1 MHAEGTHTDKE
12 RRHLTRVGA
21 VKELVVA
28 GRIAIVGIGLEYP
41 DASSPQDLWDNVLA
55 GRRAFRDI
63 PKDRTNLDDYWREDA
78 TSVDHFYSRKAA
90 VLRDYEFDR
99 LKHRV
104 STATFQATDMTHWLA
119 LDTCGRAL
127 ADAGFPEGSGIP
139 QGRSGV
145 IIGNT
150 LTGEFTRAQLMRLRW
165 PYVKRT
171 VASQLHTLDWS
182 SSAIQEFT
190 TELEARY
197 KSSFPIPNEDSLAG
211 GLANTI
217 AGRVCNYFDLGG
229 GGYTVDGACSS
240 SLLAVTNAAGALA
253 QGSLD
258 VAIAGG
264 VDLSLDPFE
273 LTGFARTGALSTS
286 EMKVYDSGSNGFWP
300 GEGCG
305 MIVLMREDD
314 AVSQGRRI
322 YASISGW
329 GVSSDGKGGMTR
341 PEVSGHRRAIE
352 QAYGQAGYPMDT
364 VSYFEGHGTGTAVGD
379 DTEIQ
384 ALAGTREGS
393 DRAPAAIGTIKGN
406 IGHTKAAAGVA
417 GLIKAVMAIYE
428 RTIPPITGHTD
439 PHPRLIEHANSL
451 IAPKQALAWPSD
463 VPMRAGVSAMGFG
476 GINTHIA
483 LEQADLAD
491 LKRPEP
497 NASVAATVRG
507 RQDTEVLLLGAK
519 DIDELVVNIS
529 MARDR
534 LTEASMCELADI
546 CATLTINHSDGPL
559 RAAIAVRKP
568 EDGARQL
575 GRILERLTTVD
586 SVDSVGRL
594 ESLGARTYLGY
605 SRTEPRIGFVFPGQG
620 AGSGLRGALLKRF
633 PSSRTEEF
641 SSGTDTAALQPRVVG
656 RSLDV
661 FDLLRRCGVT
671 AEVAAGHSLGEITA
685 LTWAGAVDHDQAV
698 RIAAE
703 RGSRMASSSPQNGA
717 MAVLHADESSTSELI
732 NGYDATISGLNAPEI
747 TVIAGRSHDVEKVCS
762 AAEMAQITANPLNVA
777 HAFHTE
783 DFRQASVELGSY
795 LSTEAFQPVAGR
807 LISTLSGEVMTGHED
822 LAAHLA
828 NQMVSPVRFV
838 DAIQQMKDLDLVV
851 EVGPGRALSG
861 LVSTTIPEV
870 TVTSTDSDSPSL
882 TDFLD
887 TIAAAHTAGSSIDTD
902 ALFKGRFVRPF
913 DIAASPAFLANPC
926 ESEPS
931 LDTANANPEADPSTV
946 PEDESTLDAL
956 RRLIAEKVELPIEVV
971 TADTLPLDELHLSS
985 ITVGQIINDAI
996 KHLGGTALAGV
1007 PSFAT
1012 ATVGEIATMLEETIE
1027 SEGVTEGSAAE
1038 VIGAASWVRTFAVR
1052 QQTVPAVPDV
1062 TTPGTSAWTYIGS
1075 GAPDTALLDSLSR
1088 VDGAPGLLIDARS
1101 ATEDDLIVMLTSA
1114 FERVRGAVDDETAL
1128 RVVVLHHPGHD
1139 LAASVKSLHLE
1150 HAQTLTTTV
1159 VSVPDDEGFPVAPTV
1174 QAEVAYTTAFN
1185 EVAYDEGGHRTKSN
1199 LVAVTSD
1206 ATDVPLSHG
1215 DVLLATGGAKGI
1227 TAEACLEIGRRFHSA
1242 VALVGRAD
1250 NSDVAV
1256 TATLERLKDA
1266 GVECH
1271 YVQADVMD
1279 PESLTLAIGELQDRL
1294 GTITALLHGAGLN
1307 EPKAALDL
1315 TEEDLRQTLDPK
1327 LFGFRNVFSALDPG
1341 AMKLL
1346 IGFGSI
1352 IGRAGLYGEA
1362 HYALANSWLS
1372 EDLEKLA
1379 VEHPNIRVRSL
1390 EWSVWSGAGMG
1401 ERLGVVERLKQQ
1413 GIEPIGLDDG
1423 LQALSEA
1430 ITTPGYPTTVVI
1442 CSRTGRLPTLSFAA
1456 REIPLT
1462 RYLEREVLHYPAVE
1476 LVTEARL
1483 SARNDPYLLNHV
1495 FDDNVLFP
1503 AVMGLEA
1510 MAEAAEGV
1518 QELSRYLSMTRVA
1531 FEQPIIVDPDEG
1543 ETVRVCAVA
1552 DATDTIRLSIRT
1564 QATGFVADH
1573 FRATLTSS
1581 SSSPTTLPASTPS
1594 SSDRLEPILLRPLE
1608 DLYGGV
1614 MFQGDHF
1621 QKIGSYRQV
1630 TAREV
1635 TVDLDSTPR
1644 DDWYATHLP
1653 KGFLLG
1659 DPGARDALM
1668 HALQCCVPNATLL
1681 PHSVERI
1688 DIDTASTAGRLV
1700 MSAREREGDGEWFVY
1715 DITVRDEEGATVESW
1730 KGLRLRAVARTRSQE
1745 MSWPLS
1751 FLGPYLERECEVQL
1765 GGSRSVVVE
1774 PHGSTT
1780 RLPADHAR
1788 AATATAVARSGW
1800 TRAIPTYRADGR
1812 PQLTEGLQLSSS
1824 HSGGFTVTTV
1834 SRERTAVDA
1843 ERVISRS
1850 AEEWHGL
1857 LGEHGAAVCEAL
1869 VGQTNLSYDDAAT
1882 RVWCALECLRK
1893 SGLIKTSVQ
1902 LGAVSEDGWIRFRSG
1917 PFSIA
1922 SWSGSTLTGHHVS
1935 VAVLAEES

>member
-1 MHAEGTHTDKE
+1 M
-12 RRHLTRVGA
+12 
-21 VKELVVA
+21 A
-28 GRIAIVGIGLEYP
+28 GRIAIVGIGLKYP

-63 PKDRTNLDDYWREDA
+63 PKCRTNLDDYWREDA

-104 STATFQATDMTHWLA
+104 SASTFRATDMTHWLA

-127 ADAGFPEGSGIP
+127 ADAGFPEGSEIP
-139 QGRSGV
+139 KERSGV

-150 LTGEFTRAQLMRLRW
+150 LAGEFTRAQLMRLRW
-165 PYVKRT
+165 PYVERT
-171 VASQLHTLDWS
+171 VAGQLRALEWS
-182 SSAIQEFT
+182 ATAIQEFT
-190 TELEARY
+190 TELESRY
-197 KSSFPIPNEDSLAG
+197 KSSFPPPNEDSLAG

-384 ALAGTREGS
+384 ALASTREGS
-393 DRAPAAIGTIKGN
+393 DRAPAALGTIKGN

-417 GLIKAVMAIYE
+417 GLIKAVMAIHE
-428 RTIPPITGHTD
+428 RTIPPITGQTA

-451 IAPKQALAWPSD
+451 FAPEQALAWPSD

-483 LEQADLAD
+483 LEQADLDD
-491 LKRPEP
+491 LTRPEP
-497 NASVAATVRG
+497 SPSVTATVQG
-507 RQDTEVLLLGAK
+507 RQDTEVLLLGAQ
-519 DIDELVVNIS
+519 DIDELVVHIS

-534 LTEASMCELADI
+534 LGEASMCELADI

-559 RAAIAVRKP
+559 RAAIATRRP
-568 EDGARQL
+568 EDGVRQL

-586 SVDSVGRL
+586 SVESVGRL
-594 ESLGARTYLGY
+594 ESLGASTYLGY
-605 SRTEPRIGFVFPGQG
+605 GRTEPRIGFVFPGQG

-633 PSSRTEEF
+633 PSSRGEEF
-641 SSGTDTAALQPRVVG
+641 SSSTDTAALQPRVIS

-661 FDLLRRCGVT
+661 LEVLGRCGVA

-685 LTWAGAVDHDQAV
+685 LTWAGAVGPDQAV

-703 RGSRMASSSPQNGA
+703 RGSRMASTSPQDGA
-717 MAVLHADESSTSELI
+717 MAVLHADESSASELI
-732 NGYDATISGLNAPEI
+732 NGYEAIISGLNAPEI

-762 AAEMAQITANPLNVA
+762 AAETAQIAATPLNVT

-783 DFRQASVELGSY
+783 DFRQASVELGAY
-795 LSTEAFQPVAGR
+795 LNTEDFQPVTGR
-807 LISTLSGEVMTGHED
+807 FISTLSGQVMTGHVD

-828 NQMVSPVRFV
+828 DQMVSPVRFV
-838 DAIQQMKDLDLVV
+838 DAIQQMKDLDLVI

-861 LVSTTIPEV
+861 LVSATIPEV
-870 TVTSTDSDSPSL
+870 TVTRTDSDSPSL
-882 TDFLD
+882 KDFLD
-887 TIAAAHTAGSSIDTD
+887 TIAAAHAVGSSIDTD
-902 ALFKGRFVRPF
+902 ALFKGRFVRHF
-913 DIAASPAFLANPC
+913 DLAASPTFLANPC
-926 ESEPS
+926 ESEPG
-931 LDTANANPEADPSTV
+931 LDTTSANPEAAPDTAPD
-946 PEDESTLDAL
+946 DESTLDAL
-956 RRLIAEKVELPIEVV
+956 RRLIAEKVELPVEVV

-996 KHLGGTALAGV
+996 QQFGGTALAGV

-1012 ATVGEIATMLEETIE
+1012 ATVGEIATMLEETVE
-1027 SEGVTEGSAAE
+1027 SEAVADGPAAE
-1038 VIGAASWVRTFAVR
+1038 VVGAAPWVRTFAVR
-1052 QQTVPAVPDV
+1052 QQTVPNVPDV
-1062 TTPGTSAWTYIGS
+1062 TTSGTSAWTYIGS
-1075 GAPDTALLDSLSR
+1075 GSPDTALLESLSS
-1088 VDGAPGLLIDARS
+1088 VDGEPGLIIDARS
-1101 ATEDDLIVMLTSA
+1101 ASEDDLIVMLISA
-1114 FERVRGAVDDETAL
+1114 FERVSGAVDDQTAL

-1139 LAASVKSLHLE
+1139 LAASVKALHLE
-1150 HAQTLTTTV
+1150 HPQVRTTV
-1159 VSVPDDEGFPVAPTV
+1159 VSVPDDKCFPVAPIV
-1174 QAEVAYTTAFN
+1174 RAEVAHTTAFN
-1185 EVAYDEGGHRTKSN
+1185 EVAYDEEGHRTKSS

-1227 TAEACLEIGRRFHSA
+1227 TAEACLEIGRRFHTA

-1250 NSDVAV
+1250 SSDVAV
-1256 TATLERLKDA
+1256 TATLQRLKDA
-1266 GVECH
+1266 DVKCH

-1279 PESLTLAIGELQDRL
+1279 PESLTAAIGELQDTL

-1307 EPKAALDL
+1307 EPKGTLDL

-1327 LFGFRNVFSALDPG
+1327 VFGFRNVFSALDPG
-1341 AMKLL
+1341 ALKLL

-1362 HYALANSWLS
+1362 HYALANSWLT

-1379 VEHPNIRVRSL
+1379 VEHPWIRVRSL

-1413 GIEPIGLDDG
+1413 GIEPIGLDAG
-1423 LQALSEA
+1423 LQALTEA
-1430 ITTPGYPTTVVI
+1430 ITNPEYPTTVVI

-1456 REIPLT
+1456 QEIPLT

-1476 LVTEARL
+1476 LITEARL

-1495 FDDNVLFP
+1495 FDDNMLFP

-1518 QELSRYLSMTRVA
+1518 RELRRYVSMSRVA
-1531 FEQPIIVDPDEG
+1531 FERPIIVDPDEG

-1552 DATDTIRLSIRT
+1552 DAADTIRLSIRT
-1564 QATGFVADH
+1564 RATGFVADH

-1581 SSSPTTLPASTPS
+1581 SSPPTTLRASTS
-1594 SSDRLEPILLRPLE
+1594 SGLDRLEPILLRPLE
-1608 DLYGGV
+1608 ELYGGV

-1621 QKIGSYRQV
+1621 RKIISYRQV
-1630 TAREV
+1630 AAREV
-1635 TVDLDSTPR
+1635 TVDLDPTTR
-1644 DDWYATHLP
+1644 NDWYATHLP
-1653 KGFLLG
+1653 KGFLLS

-1688 DIDTASTAGRLV
+1688 DIDSASTAGRLV
-1700 MSAREREGDGEWFVY
+1700 MSAREREGHGEWFVY
-1715 DITVRDEEGATVESW
+1715 DVTVRDEEGAAVESW
-1730 KGLRLRAVARTRSQE
+1730 QGLRLRAVARTRSQD
-1745 MSWPLS
+1745 MSWPLP

-1765 GGSRSVVVE
+1765 GGSRSIVVE
-1774 PHGSTT
+1774 PHGSAT
-1780 RLPADHAR
+1780 RLTADPAR
-1788 AATATAVARSGW
+1788 AATATAVARSGR
-1800 TRAIPTYRADGR
+1800 TDAIPTYRPDGR
-1812 PQLTEGLQLSSS
+1812 PQLGEGLHLSSS
-1824 HSGGFTVTTV
+1824 HSEGFTVTTV

-1850 AEEWHGL
+1850 AEEWHSL
-1857 LGEHGAAVCEAL
+1857 LGEHGAAVCEVL
-1869 VGQTNLSYDDAAT
+1869 VEQGNLSYDNAAT

-1893 SGLIKTSVQ
+1893 SGLVKTSVQ
-1902 LGAVSEDGWIRFRSG
+1902 LGAISEDGWVRFQSG

-1922 SWSGSTLTGHHVS
+1922 SWSGSTLTGKPVS
-1935 VAVLAEES
+1935 IAVLAEES